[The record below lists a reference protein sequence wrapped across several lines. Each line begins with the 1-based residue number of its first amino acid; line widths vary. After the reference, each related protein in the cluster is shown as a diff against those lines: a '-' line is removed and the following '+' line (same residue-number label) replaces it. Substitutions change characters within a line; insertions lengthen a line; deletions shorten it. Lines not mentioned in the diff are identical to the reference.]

1 MLEKL
6 AILIYEN
13 CFKQAIIGSNTR
25 ETNTEQ
31 DKNYF
36 MFSNSSV

>member
-6 AILIYEN
+6 AILTYGN
-13 CFKQAIIGSNTR
+13 SFKKAIIGSNTR
-25 ETNTEQ
+25 ETNTE